1 MLMAARFDLRLAQ
14 LVCSRLCHDLAGL
27 TGAIA
32 NGADL
37 VAESSAGVDAEA
49 LALIGQSARQANARI
64 AFFRVAFG
72 ANAPAQTL
80 ADVVALAEGMLA
92 GGPVRLAPLSGA
104 PARARLA
111 PDSVRLVLALVMV
124 GAGSLSRG
132 GTVQIE
138 AAELADGIGVSL
150 TATGAGA
157 AVKPELA
164 AALEGALAPETCSP
178 REIHALWAGML
189 AGAMGGK
196 VELAAGE
203 GTVRLAVL
211 LPRDRPLV

>member
-1 MLMAARFDLRLAQ
+1 MAARFDLLLAQ

-37 VAESSAGVDAEA
+37 VAESPSGADAEA

-80 ADVVALAEGMLA
+80 ADVVALSEGMLA
-92 GGPVRLAPLSGA
+92 GGQVRLAPPSGA
-104 PARARLA
+104 AARVRLA
-111 PDSVRLVLALVMV
+111 PDSVRLVLVLVMV
-124 GAGSLSRG
+124 GAGSLPRG
-132 GTVQIE
+132 GTVHVD
-138 AAELADGIGVSL
+138 AAELAEGIGISL
-150 TATGAGA
+150 TAAGAGA

-164 AALEGALAPETCSP
+164 AALAGSRAPETISP
-178 REIHALWAGML
+178 REVHALWAGIL

-196 VELAAGE
+196 VELATGE
-203 GTVRLAVL
+203 DMVRLAAL
-211 LPRDRPLV
+211 LPRDRASL

>member
-1 MLMAARFDLRLAQ
+1 MTARFDLRLAQ

-37 VAESSAGVDAEA
+37 VAESASGTDAEA

-92 GGPVRLAPLSGA
+92 GGQVRLAPPSGA
-104 PARARLA
+104 AARVRLDS
-111 PDSVRLVLALVMV
+111 DSVRLVLALVMV
-124 GAGSLSRG
+124 GAGSLVRG
-132 GTVQIE
+132 GMVHVEAVEHAEGIE
-138 AAELADGIGVSL
+138 ISL
-150 TATGAGA
+150 TAAGAGA

-164 AALEGALAPETCSP
+164 AALADSRTPETISP
-178 REIHALWAGML
+178 REVHALWAGIL
-189 AGAMGGK
+189 ARAMGGK
-196 VELAAGE
+196 VEMATGE
-203 GTVRLAVL
+203 DMVRLAVR
-211 LPRDRPLV
+211 LPRDRVSH

>member
-1 MLMAARFDLRLAQ
+1 MAARFDLRLAQ

-37 VAESSAGVDAEA
+37 VGEDSAGADAEA

-72 ANAPAQTL
+72 ANPPEQTL
-80 ADVVALAEGMLA
+80 ADVVALSEGMLA
-92 GGPVRLAPLSGA
+92 GGQVRLAPLEGA
-104 PARARLA
+104 AARARLA
-111 PDSVRLVLALVMV
+111 PDGACLILALVMV
-124 GAGSLSRG
+124 GAGALARG
-132 GTVQIE
+132 GTVHIE
-138 AAELADGIGVSL
+138 AAEAAEGIGVSL

-157 AVKPELA
+157 AVKPEIA
-164 AALEGALAPETCSP
+164 AALEGSRAPDTISP
-178 REIHALWAGML
+178 REVHALWAYIL

-196 VELAAGE
+196 VDLAASE
-203 GTVRLAVL
+203 GRVRLAAL
-211 LPRDRPLV
+211 IPRDRASL